1 MFCCDYRASLLQLFV
16 ILYGL
21 KHVENTFLYFMT
33 K

>member
-1 MFCCDYRASLLQLFV
+1 MFCCDYTASLLHLFV

-21 KHVENTFLYFMT
+21 KHVEDIFLYFMT